1 MKLNSRNIKRT
12 LFAAMAFA
20 LFGPAALNAQETYTV
35 NDTIYNPKIVFT
47 ASPTQYQIAGIR
59 VEGVENYDENIII
72 GNVALY
78 GATSGSAYIAGVA
91 GERFCVRNSG
101 ATAVVEGVGAHG
113 CEYMTGG
120 TVVVLGGVGKNFGA
134 GMSGGIAYIWDV
146 NETLK
151 QNFNPDMA
159 DLEGLTEKDKNTIK
173 NLVEEHVK
181 ETDSD
186 LGKYL
191 LQDFEENLKYFV
203 KVFPRDYKKVLEKQG
218 VEF

>member
-1 MKLNSRNIKRT
+1 
-12 LFAAMAFA
+12 
-20 LFGPAALNAQETYTV
+20 
-35 NDTIYNPKIVFT
+35 
-47 ASPTQYQIAGIR
+47 
-59 VEGVENYDENIII
+59 
-72 GNVALY
+72 
-78 GATSGSAYIAGVA
+78 
-91 GERFCVRNSG
+91 
-101 ATAVVEGVGAHG
+101 
-113 CEYMTGG
+113 
-120 TVVVLGGVGKNFGA
+120 
-134 GMSGGIAYIWDV
+134 MSGGIAYIWDV

-159 DLEGLTEKDKNTIK
+159 DLEDLTEKDKNTIK
-173 NLVEEHVK
+173 NLVEGYRDW

>member
-1 MKLNSRNIKRT
+1 
-12 LFAAMAFA
+12 
-20 LFGPAALNAQETYTV
+20 
-35 NDTIYNPKIVFT
+35 
-47 ASPTQYQIAGIR
+47 
-59 VEGVENYDENIII
+59 
-72 GNVALY
+72 
-78 GATSGSAYIAGVA
+78 
-91 GERFCVRNSG
+91 
-101 ATAVVEGVGAHG
+101 
-113 CEYMTGG
+113 
-120 TVVVLGGVGKNFGA
+120 
-134 GMSGGIAYIWDV
+134 
-146 NETLK
+146 
-151 QNFNPDMA
+151 MA

>member
-1 MKLNSRNIKRT
+1 MEK
-12 LFAAMAFA
+12 
-20 LFGPAALNAQETYTV
+20 
-35 NDTIYNPKIVFT
+35 
-47 ASPTQYQIAGIR
+47 
-59 VEGVENYDENIII
+59 
-72 GNVALY
+72 
-78 GATSGSAYIAGVA
+78 
-91 GERFCVRNSG
+91 
-101 ATAVVEGVGAHG
+101 
-113 CEYMTGG
+113 
-120 TVVVLGGVGKNFGA
+120 
-134 GMSGGIAYIWDV
+134 
-146 NETLK
+146 
-151 QNFNPDMA
+151 NFNPDMA